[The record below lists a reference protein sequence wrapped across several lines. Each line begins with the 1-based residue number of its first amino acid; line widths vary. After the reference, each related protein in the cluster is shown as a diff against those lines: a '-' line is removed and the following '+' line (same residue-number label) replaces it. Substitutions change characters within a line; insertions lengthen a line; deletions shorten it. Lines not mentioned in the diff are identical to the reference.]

1 MLSFRMDWDN
11 IRIFLSVA
19 RTGQFSAA
27 ASQLHIDDSTVA
39 RRIGA
44 LEK

>member
-1 MLSFRMDWDN
+1 MSMDWDN
-11 IRIFLSVA
+11 IRVFLSVA
-19 RTGQFSAA
+19 RAGQFLAA
-27 ASQLHIDDSTVA
+27 ARQLRIDHGTVS